1 MLASSATDGNRLRD
15 VNIVFRNQ
23 LRDLDSVRIRIR
35 EEGQGLD

>member
-1 MLASSATDGNRLRD
+1 MLAFSATDGNRLRD